1 VILSYALLFSKTVDI
16 DCLNE
21 LMETVSSLL
30 QPEES
35 LLLQVFLETES
46 LR

>member
-1 VILSYALLFSKTVDI
+1 VILSYALLFSKTIDI
-16 DCLNE
+16 DCFNE

-30 QPEES
+30 RPEES
-35 LLLQVFLETES
+35 LLLQVFQETKS